1 MTRSFTTQ
9 AVSLALS
16 ALVTLCTL
24 LALDGL
30 AGIEHAAQAQQLAA
44 ATQTKA

>member
-1 MTRSFTTQ
+1 MTRNLTTQ

-16 ALVTLCTL
+16 ALVTVCTL

-44 ATQTKA
+44 ATQARA